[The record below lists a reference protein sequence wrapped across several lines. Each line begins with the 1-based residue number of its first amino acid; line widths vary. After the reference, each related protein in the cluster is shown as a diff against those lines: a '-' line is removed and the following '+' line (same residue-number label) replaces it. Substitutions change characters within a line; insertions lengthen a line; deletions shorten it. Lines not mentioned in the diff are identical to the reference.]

1 MKKPVPTKHLV
12 NMGYNKYNGKKQF
25 RRKKKNKLTNISNV
39 SQKVQLSKKVSYH
52 QAIKRNNPTIIR
64 KRRKVK
70 AKSYRD
76 ILKPRDIERCKEAFM
91 AFDIKKRGRLGV
103 FEIRKLLED
112 IGQNPTE
119 E

>member
-1 MKKPVPTKHLV
+1 
-12 NMGYNKYNGKKQF
+12 MGYNKYNGKKQF
-25 RRKKKNKLTNISNV
+25 RRKKKKINV

-52 QAIKRNNPTIIR
+52 PAIKRNNPTIIR